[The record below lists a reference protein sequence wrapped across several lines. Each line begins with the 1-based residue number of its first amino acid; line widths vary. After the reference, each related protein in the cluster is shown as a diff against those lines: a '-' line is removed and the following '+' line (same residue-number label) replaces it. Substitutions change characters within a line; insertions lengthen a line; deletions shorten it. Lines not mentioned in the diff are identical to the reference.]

1 MSSAAITTVMKMM
14 ESLPLDVQDRVA
26 EHLREY
32 IDDLQ
37 DEIRWSESFQRTQQ
51 NLSLLQDV
59 QNKKLLKGKRLHWT
73 TTSYEVCCSSLLF
86 FLG

>member
-1 MSSAAITTVMKMM
+1 VTSASFKNRALHKKSHYVICSNHYSDENDGV
-14 ESLPLDVQDRVA
+14 LPLDVQDRVA

-59 QNKKLLKGKRLHWT
+59 QNKKLLKG
-73 TTSYEVCCSSLLF
+73 
-86 FLG
+86 